1 MVFARGSG
9 QNPGGEE
16 RDRFNDQLE
25 TRLNNTQID
34 YSKYELGTS
43 NYKGYQYPAIPIK
56 DHFVKLRAKISSG
69 YGYEYGDSVK
79 KGVLELY
86 HYLDRQQSHCP
97 KTQYVLGGYSQGA
110 QVMGQSLAILPK
122 EIRDKIVFVALFG
135 DPKLHLPEGRGWPT
149 PACDNRDF
157 SPWRRV
163 VENCTTSAGI
173 LDARD
178 PYVPDDMKD
187 KVGLWC
193 LAKDYICGSTNLPW
207 ELSGHEEYKNPNGPI
222 DQAAREVAQ
231 KLKTVFT
238 YQSHLGKIN
247 TAPHAD
253 QKPKVDVQVLFIV
266 DRTVN
271 MQHDYPNY
279 FLPKMRKLVES
290 LPSNVAIGFDYYLG
304 CWRKDDPARYD
315 WALIVPH
322 FMRDYDVVE
331 GWIERSATETTW
343 MNSDTIG
350 SIANLPYFSI
360 EPGCDLSWEL
370 GVHAW
375 RAMADFIQSYNP
387 IHLPDTSTLWV
398 NNSRQRIIIPI
409 TNTPY
414 TPNDTKFGEN
424 NGLFTQATTSPTQTT
439 VIPLVPDSIR
449 PTFKDLGDLD
459 DNSQVFLTDDDQIAE
474 IITEQFGTN
483 SQIEARLTNTDY
495 RLLPGT
501 TATFD
506 ASRTVVNEDTI
517 VKYEWDFNNDG
528 SIDAVTTQPTTSHTY
543 NSDPHNN
550 IMRVTVTTESG
561 LSDITTAN
569 VRIINPAEIPPK
581 PNAPQSLSLEPTG
594 VQSVKFSWRAGDNLA
609 DKYMV
614 YLNDVPLGY
623 TEKDQTS
630 IEITDVRSDENT
642 TFGVRAISSQYETS
656 EMATITLPAQRSV
669 FPQGNT
675 IPSSSLSS
683 TKISPASNLFE
694 AMAQIFNVNNLRP
707 ATRDGQRFREPSFA
721 LVYYIV
727 GGIIA
732 TGLIAFIAR
741 RIFLHLKNTRN
752 SAQ

>member
-1 MVFARGSG
+1 MIS
-9 QNPGGEE
+9 
-16 RDRFNDQLE
+16 
-25 TRLNNTQID
+25 
-34 YSKYELGTS
+34 YSEYELGSTNS
-43 NYKGYQYPAIPIK
+43 THKYPAVDIGDGWI
-56 DHFVKLRAKISSG
+56 KLRAKISAG
-69 YGYEYGDSVK
+69 YGYEYGDSVLR
-79 KGVLELY
+79 GMLELRN
-86 HYLDRQQSHCP
+86 HLKQQSTECP
-97 KTQYVLGGYSQGA
+97 DTKFILGGYSQGA
-110 QVMGQSLAILPK
+110 QVVGHTLQFLSE
-122 EIRDKIVFVALFG
+122 EIKSDIIFTALFG
-135 DPKLHLPEGRGWPT
+135 DPKLYLPEGEGLPA
-149 PACDNRDF
+149 PACFKWNL
-157 SPWRRV
+157 SPWRRTID
-163 VENCTTSAGI
+163 NCYTSAGV
-173 LDARD
+173 LDARK
-178 PYVPDDMKD
+178 PYIPEDMENR
-187 KVGLWC
+187 VGLWC
-193 LAKDYICGSTNLPW
+193 LAQDYVCGSTNLPW
-207 ELSGHEEYKNPNGPI
+207 ELSGHSRYKEPGSSI
-222 DQAAREVAQ
+222 DQAAQEISE
-231 KLKTVFT
+231 KLKTAFT

-247 TAPHAD
+247 IAPD
-253 QKPKVDVQVLFIV
+253 LNKKPKVDVQILFIV

-271 MQHDYPNY
+271 MQHDYPNH

-322 FMRDYDVVE
+322 FMRDYDVAE

-360 EPGCDLSWEL
+360 EPGCDPSWEL
-370 GVHAW
+370 GVHTW

-398 NNSRQRIIIPI
+398 NNRRQRIIIPI

-424 NGLFTQATTSPTQTT
+424 NGLFTQATTSLTQTT

-449 PTFKDLGDLD
+449 PTFKGLEDLD
-459 DNSQVFLTDDDQIAE
+459 NNSQVLLPDDDQIAD

-543 NSDPHNN
+543 NSDPHDN

-561 LSDITTAN
+561 LSDIATAN

-656 EMATITLPAQRSV
+656 ELATITLPAQRSV

-675 IPSSSLSS
+675 TPSSSLSS

-694 AMAQIFNVNNLRP
+694 AMAQVFNVNNLRP
-707 ATRDGQRFREPSFA
+707 AMRDGQRFREPSFA

-732 TGLIAFIAR
+732 TGLLAFIAR

-752 SAQ
+752 SAR